1 MSFLFS
7 LVWGSWIGR
16 ITAAVLLGMVAL
28 KGYGLQQQYVGA
40 KKASEE
46 IAKISKEQGEKNNAE
61 AKKNTDKLTDDKY
74 YDRMLKRYCRD
85 CK

>member
-28 KGYGLQQQYVGA
+28 KGYGYQQQYVGA
-40 KKASEE
+40 RDAAKHIVETSKKIGSE
-46 IAKISKEQGEKNNAE
+46 NNAK
-61 AKKNTDKLTDDKY
+61 ADAARKQLDIDKY
-74 YDRMLKRYCRD
+74 FDRMFKKYCRD
-85 CK
+85 C